1 MIDAARRLI
10 KENRPPRRTIV
21 RGLLGGLAGLGG
33 LMLAFSLLVRVV
45 VDADALEDPLNTALD
60 SAAPGK
66 YEVEINE
73 VEWGLLAQS
82 LRVNQIAL
90 GPDSQA
96 TDRQSTPR
104 AETASV
110 RATVPTLRLQ
120 DLHWGT
126 LFWHRTLLFDEVL
139 VREPRVQ
146 LQNSDEPAEIEDV
159 WSTAGIDSTGGQA
172 TVFSLQARQL
182 RVEDGTLSRGP
193 AGSPARDSLWGLS
206 LQFGRLSTEAA
217 SGTPLS
223 EMFADRLSEGRVE
236 GYRQRVADA
245 PYALRLGPGRVS
257 LRDSVLQMEDAR
269 FVPSVSDE
277 AFQQRHTYRVNRYR
291 VTVKQVSVAGFDAH
305 RFVETGALHAGL
317 VQVDALNLSV
327 YRDNH
332 PPEDPNDPPPP
343 MPQEAIEQLDRSLR
357 IDTLRVRDSQIQYAK
372 RPEGV
377 PATGSIQFE
386 DLWASLYNVTNSPER
401 MTASTPAVVE
411 ARTRVN
417 GAGLLSTTISV
428 PLRSDGLN
436 GSFEGRVEA
445 MDPRAL
451 NETFV
456 PLGGVRIESGHVDSL
471 WFRADLEAGTA
482 TGRVGGVYRNL
493 EIETLDQ
500 ATGERGIGDRVKTIA
515 SGLALR
521 SDNQPAGGDLTAGQ
535 IQHTRAE
542 EDSYFKFLWH
552 ALRSGIYSL
561 VGIDR
566 LPR

>member
-1 MIDAARRLI
+1 MN
-10 KENRPPRRTIV
+10 EHFPPARTII
-21 RGLLGGLAGLGG
+21 RRLLGGLVGLGG
-33 LMLAFSLLVRVV
+33 LALVCSLLLRIV
-45 VDADALEDPLNTALD
+45 VDAEALERRLNPALD
-60 SAAPGK
+60 AAAQGNH
-66 YEVEINE
+66 EVAIDE

-82 LRVNQIAL
+82 LQVSRVTL
-90 GPDSQA
+90 EPDSQA
-96 TDRQSTPR
+96 MEDHSASR

-120 DLHWGT
+120 DLHW
-126 LFWHRTLLFDEVL
+126 WTLLWHQTLSFDDVL
-139 VREPRVQ
+139 VRGPQVHIQSAAGTGET
-146 LQNSDEPAEIEDV
+146 EAAGA
-159 WSTAGIDSTGGQA
+159 TAAPDSTGAEAGGLG
-172 TVFSLQARQL
+172 LQVQQL
-182 RVEDGTLSRGP
+182 RVEEGTLSRGP

-206 LQFGRLSTEAA
+206 LQFGPLSREAA
-217 SGTPLS
+217 SGTPLA
-223 EMFADRLSEGRVE
+223 ELFADRLSEGGVE
-236 GYRQRVADA
+236 GYRHLGADA
-245 PYALRLGPGRVS
+245 PYTLRLGPVHVS
-257 LRDSVLQMEDAR
+257 PSDSVLRVEDAE
-269 FVPSVSDE
+269 FLPSVSDE
-277 AFQQRHTYRVNRYR
+277 AFQQQYTYRVNRYR
-291 VTVKQVSVAGFDAH
+291 VTVEQVSVAGFDAD
-305 RFVETGALHAGL
+305 RFAETGALHAAR
-317 VQVDALNLSV
+317 VRVDTLDLSV

-357 IDTLRVRDSQIQYAK
+357 IDTLRVRDSRIQYTK

-377 PATGSIQFE
+377 PASGSISFE
-386 DLWASLYNVTNSPER
+386 DLWASLYNLTNVPDR

-417 GAGLLSTTISV
+417 GAGRLSTTISV
-428 PLRSDGLN
+428 PLRSDGVN
-436 GSFEGRVEA
+436 GSFGGRVEA

-471 WFRADLEAGTA
+471 WFQADLEAGTA

-493 EIETLDQ
+493 EIETLDP
-500 ATGERGIGDRVKTIA
+500 ATGERGLGDRLKTIA
-515 SGLALR
+515 GGLALR
-521 SDNQPAGGDLTAGQ
+521 SKNLPADGDLDTGQ

-542 EDSYFKFLWH
+542 GDSYFKFLWH